1 VQYTMPTVGMVRT
14 ATNRYRTGQPPLLPS
29 PPLLRL
35 PPLLPPMTHLPL
47 RDHASEPAVP
57 GALPLPSLYPSCC
70 LLRHAVI
77 TAIAREAT
85 TPLTDEHLALHDR
98 PVSLPRSR
106 HHHIGS
112 K

>member
-1 VQYTMPTVGMVRT
+1 MQYTMPTVVTVRT
-14 ATNRYRTGQPPLLPS
+14 ATNRTRTGQPPLVPS
-29 PPLLRL
+29 PPIPASRKG
-35 PPLLPPMTHLPL
+35 TT
-47 RDHASEPAVP
+47 SEPAIP